1 MYCTHC
7 GSEIPDDAKFCPF
20 CAELTDGSTRRQ
32 IQPTQPTQPTP
43 TPYQGTSAAP
53 TKSSSAKGGIVATLC
68 IVFMVGILLIVFGSQ
83 MLYAIPS
90 TAITLLV
97 IGSIVILCIG
107 CSVCG
112 GCGGTRRRR
121 GGYIGGGGG
130 DCSGCDCS
138 GCDCDCGGC
147 DC

>member
-20 CAELTDGSTRRQ
+20 CAELVVRSTSPP
-32 IQPTQPTQPTP
+32 IQPPQPPQAPP
-43 TPYQGTSAAP
+43 TPYQGPAVAP
-53 TKSSSAKGGIVATLC
+53 SKSSSTAGGIIAALC
-68 IVFMVGILLIVFGSQ
+68 IVFIIGIVLIAFGTQ
-83 MLYAIPS
+83 MLYTVPS
-90 TAITLLV
+90 TAITMLV

-112 GCGGTRRRR
+112 GVGGRRRRR
-121 GGYIGGGGG
+121 GYVGGG

>member
-1 MYCTHC
+1 MYCTQC

-20 CAELTDGSTRRQ
+20 CAELVIRSTDPQ
-32 IQPTQPTQPTP
+32 IQPAQPPQPAQPTPTP
-43 TPYQGTSAAP
+43 TPYQGPSVTKP
-53 TKSSSAKGGIVATLC
+53 KSSSATGGIIAVIC
-68 IVFMVGILLIVFGSQ
+68 SVFIVGIVLLYFGATTLS
-83 MLYAIPS
+83 YIPG
-90 TAITLLV
+90 TGITLLV

-107 CSVCG
+107 CSVCSTG
-112 GCGGTRRRR
+112 RRRR
-121 GGYIGGGGG
+121 GYSGGG

>member
-20 CAELTDGSTRRQ
+20 CAELVVRSTSPQ
-32 IQPTQPTQPTP
+32 IQPTQPTQPPQPPP
-43 TPYQGTSAAP
+43 TPYQGTSATP
-53 TKSSSAKGGIVATLC
+53 TKSSNTGGRIIAALC
-68 IVFMVGILLIVFGSQ
+68 IVFIVGGIFIYFGTT
-83 MLYAIPS
+83 MIPYIPG

-112 GCGGTRRRR
+112 GCGSRRRR
-121 GGYIGGGGG
+121 GSYVGGGG
-130 DCSGCDCS
+130 CSGCDCS

>member
-1 MYCTHC
+1 MYCTQC

-20 CAELTDGSTRRQ
+20 CAELVVRSTDSQ
-32 IQPTQPTQPTP
+32 IQPLQPPQAPQAPP
-43 TPYQGTSAAP
+43 TPYQGPAVTPS
-53 TKSSSAKGGIVATLC
+53 KSSSATGGIIAVIC
-68 IVFMVGILLIVFGSQ
+68 IVFMVGIILLYFGATTFMYMPGSG
-83 MLYAIPS
+83 
-90 TAITLLV
+90 ITMLV
-97 IGSIVILCIG
+97 IGAIVIICIG

-112 GCGGTRRRR
+112 GCGSKKRR
-121 GGYIGGGGG
+121 GGYGGG

>member
-1 MYCTHC
+1 MYCTKC
-7 GSEIPDDAKFCPF
+7 GSEIPDDAKFCTF
-20 CAELTDGSTRRQ
+20 CGETTDYSTRRQ
-32 IQPTQPTQPTP
+32 IQPIQPAPTP
-43 TPYQGTSAAP
+43 SPSP
-53 TKSSSAKGGIVATLC
+53 SVSKPKSSSGIIAVLC
-68 IVFMVGILLIVFGSQ
+68 IVFMVGILLLYFGATT
-83 MLYAIPS
+83 LVYIPS

-112 GCGGTRRRR
+112 GCGSKKHR
-121 GGYIGGGGG
+121 GGYGGGG